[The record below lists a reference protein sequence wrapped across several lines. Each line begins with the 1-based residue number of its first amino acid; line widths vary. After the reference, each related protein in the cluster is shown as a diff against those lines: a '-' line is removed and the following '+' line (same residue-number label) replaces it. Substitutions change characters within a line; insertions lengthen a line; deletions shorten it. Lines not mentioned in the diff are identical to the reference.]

1 MKHALLAAG
10 VFTIVTCYSSC
21 MYRHHGRTSFQ
32 VSESHS
38 FYSMEAHFDENKTRK
53 VQQFMNSELGDRNS
67 VSFINTT
74 TDAMITLDDKTTFYM
89 KSNPGEL
96 KIKLNKQDNSYQS
109 YVEIK
114 DLCEGLKEII
124 GGK

>member
-10 VFTIVTCYSSC
+10 AFIIVTCYSSC
-21 MYRHHGRTSFQ
+21 MYRHHGTSIQ
-32 VSESHS
+32 VRENHT

-67 VSFINTT
+67 VSFTNTRM
-74 TDAMITLDDKTTFYM
+74 DAMIRLDDKTTFYM
-89 KSNPGEL
+89 KSYPGAL
-96 KIKLNKQDNSYQS
+96 KIKLNKLDNSYES

>member
-1 MKHALLAAG
+1 MKRALLWAG
-10 VFTIVTCYSSC
+10 ITTIVTCYLSC
-21 MYRHHGRTSFQ
+21 MYRHHGSTSIKIR
-32 VSESHS
+32 ETRS
-38 FYSMEAHFDENKTRK
+38 FYSMEAYFDKNKTRK

-67 VSFINTT
+67 VSFINTR
-74 TDAMITLDDKTTFYM
+74 TDAMITLDDRTTFYM

-96 KIKLNKQDNSYQS
+96 KIKLNKQDNSFES
-109 YVEIK
+109 YTEIK

>member
-10 VFTIVTCYSSC
+10 AFIVITCNSSC
-21 MYRHHGRTSFQ
+21 MHRHHGTSIQIRENHTF
-32 VSESHS
+32 
-38 FYSMEAHFDENKTRK
+38 FSMEAYFDENKTRK

-67 VSFINTT
+67 VSFTNTRM
-74 TDAMITLDDKTTFYM
+74 DAMITLDDKTTFYM
-89 KSNPGEL
+89 KSFPGEL
-96 KIKLNKQDNSYQS
+96 KIKMNKLENSYQS
-109 YVEIK
+109 YTEIK

>member
-10 VFTIVTCYSSC
+10 AFIVVACFSSC
-21 MYRHHGRTSFQ
+21 MYRHHGNISIQVKESRT
-32 VSESHS
+32 
-38 FYSMEAHFDENKTRK
+38 FYSMEAYFDKSKTRK

-67 VSFINTT
+67 VSFTNTNM
-74 TDAMITLDDKTTFYM
+74 DAMITLDDKTTFYM
-89 KSNPGEL
+89 KSYPGEL
-96 KIKLNKQDNSYQS
+96 KIKMNKQDNSYQS
-109 YVEIK
+109 YTEIK

>member
-10 VFTIVTCYSSC
+10 AFIVIICNSSC
-21 MYRHHGRTSFQ
+21 MWRHHGTSIKVWENRTYF
-32 VSESHS
+32 
-38 FYSMEAHFDENKTRK
+38 SMEAYFDKNKTPK

-67 VSFINTT
+67 VSFTNTRM
-74 TDAMITLDDKTTFYM
+74 DAMITLDDKTTFYM
-89 KSNPGEL
+89 KSYPGEL
-96 KIKLNKQDNSYQS
+96 KIKMNKHDNSYES
-109 YVEIK
+109 YTEIK

>member
-10 VFTIVTCYSSC
+10 VFIVVICYSSC
-21 MYRHHGRTSFQ
+21 MSHHGSTSFK
-32 VSESHS
+32 VRENRM
-38 FYSMEAHFDENKTRK
+38 FYSMEASFDIDKTRK
-53 VQQFMNSELGDRNS
+53 VQQFMNSELGERNS
-67 VSFINTT
+67 VSFINTR

-89 KSNPGEL
+89 KSYPGEL
-96 KIKLNKQDNSYQS
+96 KIKLNKQDNSYDS
-109 YVEIK
+109 YTKIK